1 MVHFRRR
8 RRFQHHHDRLREYPR
23 EHPRE
28 HPPIDP
34 LELPQ
39 DVDSEKTGREADYL
53 KSLVDTKKKVD
64 VVFADGEKLE
74 GKVRYYDRDCFS
86 VGPSGGGPKIFLR
99 KGSLRYFTEE

>member
-1 MVHFRRR
+1 MGHFRRR
-8 RRFQHHHDRLREYPR
+8 RRFQHHYERPR
-23 EHPRE
+23 EFQRE

-99 KGSLRYFTEE
+99 KGSVRYFTEE

>member
-1 MVHFRRR
+1 MSHFRRR
-8 RRFQHHHDRLREYPR
+8 RRFQHYQERPREY
-23 EHPRE
+23 PRE

-34 LELPQ
+34 LELPEE
-39 DVDSEKTGREADYL
+39 VDSEKTGREAEYL
-53 KSLVDTKKKVD
+53 KSLVDTKTKVD

-86 VGPSGGGPKIFLR
+86 VGPSGGGSKIFLR